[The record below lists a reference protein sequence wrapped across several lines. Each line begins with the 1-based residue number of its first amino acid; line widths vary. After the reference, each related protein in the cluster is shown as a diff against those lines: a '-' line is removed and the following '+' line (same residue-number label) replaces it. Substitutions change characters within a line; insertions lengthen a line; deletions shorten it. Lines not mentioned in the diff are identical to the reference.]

1 MTEMP
6 KPTAQVEAY
15 FDILGPDLTIEFLL
29 TFGGAD
35 LDFPKRPGENSQ
47 LVQCVGHDRATALA
61 TAVDHS
67 RRRIPTAKP
76 WLAAALKSKG
86 LSQAEI
92 ARKLH
97 TTDVTVRKWLNTARQ
112 KWPENPAQLPL
123 FPDET

>member
-6 KPTAQVEAY
+6 KPTAQVEVY
-15 FDILGPDLTIEFLL
+15 VKVLGSDQAIDFLL
-29 TFGGAD
+29 TFGGAE
-35 LDFPKRPGENSQ
+35 LDFPKSPSAASQ
-47 LVQCVGHDRATALA
+47 LVECVGQQKAEALCA
-61 TAVDHS
+61 ALDHT

-112 KWPENPAQLPL
+112 QWRQNPAQLPL
-123 FPDET
+123 FPEDG